1 MWTSP
6 LSCSS
11 SSSSSSGMGNGLK
24 VITLTSG
31 VISLTEVSSELQL
44 TRLENFLA
52 LVLTVSVLE
61 LGVALTVGA
70 GLLLMS
76 CVIICESVC
85 IL

>member
-1 MWTSP
+1 MLTPS

-11 SSSSSSGMGNGLK
+11 SSSSSSRIGNGLK

-52 LVLTVSVLE
+52 LVFTVSVLE
-61 LGVALTVGA
+61 LGDALTEGA
-70 GLLLMS
+70 GLVLMS
-76 CVIICESVC
+76 CVIMLSVC
-85 IL
+85 I